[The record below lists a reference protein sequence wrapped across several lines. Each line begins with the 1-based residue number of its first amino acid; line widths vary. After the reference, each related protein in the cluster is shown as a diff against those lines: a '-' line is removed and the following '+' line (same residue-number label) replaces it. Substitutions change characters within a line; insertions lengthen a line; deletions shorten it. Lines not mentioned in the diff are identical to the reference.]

1 MQNTKLTLSQLESF
15 LLKAADILRGS
26 MDASEFKEYIF
37 GMLFLK
43 RMSDQF
49 EERRAKLRQNEYS
62 HLSEKIWKLQEDNPI
77 TYGETFFVPEQARWD
92 MIRYFHHN
100 AGEQLNQALAALEDA
115 NDSLKGVLKDNI
127 DFNKTKGNKRVIP
140 DSKAKDLI
148 DHFDKIKLTNDNFEF
163 PDLLGAA
170 YEYLIK
176 FFADSAGKKGGE
188 FYTPSQV
195 VRLLVQLMKPKAGM
209 AIYDPTAGSGGMLIQ
224 SAQYVEEQG
233 QNARNLTLAGQD
245 NNGTVWSI
253 CKMNMI
259 LHNVLDSDIQL
270 GDTIEDPQHTEGGS
284 IKKYDRIL
292 ANPPFSQNYSKDNIQ
307 FSARFRYGYAPETG
321 KKGDLMFVQHM
332 IASLKDN
339 GKMAC
344 IVPHGV
350 LFRGGA
356 EKIIREGIVKDNLIE
371 AIIALPPSLFYGT
384 GIPACVLVI
393 NKNKPDELRNKI
405 LFINADAEYGEGKAQ
420 NFLRPEDIE
429 KIDTVFTQKLEIAK
443 YSRLVDLS
451 EIDAN
456 DFNLNIRRYVDN
468 TPEPEPED
476 VKAHLQGGVPK
487 SEVATQEPFYHKFG
501 MKRDVFFVPA
511 DPPDHRAGSSAEQYF
526 DFNPDCTEKATIK
539 EQIENHEGVKKTLE
553 RFRKETNSWWQEAK
567 ADFIRLETDNDLP
580 KIRTELLHSF
590 QKKLVPLALFDEFQ
604 VAGIFVNWWQTINYD
619 LKTISSAGWS
629 VNLIPDEYIK
639 KAFFQKEMD
648 ELDHLETQ
656 ISDLENSLQEAME
669 EAEVEPETDD
679 EGNEKKATV
688 KYLTTA
694 LIADAHDLLGNYV
707 DNPNK
712 YKPGGNG
719 TIKLPAEVP
728 EKSKEEVLKYLS
740 LAHLLASTEAKLR
753 TKKKTLK
760 DKETLLEDMVDAK
773 KFGRDGFLKYLDDLI
788 ILAEAELAAADK
800 DAAKKKV
807 QKQID
812 FYKEKKGMVADLV
825 TAIGEP
831 ITDAEARD
839 LILQK
844 HQDLMQEQ
852 LERYLN
858 REKRELVSLVE
869 KLWDKYAL
877 SRNDLEQSRT
887 SVLNKLNDFL
897 TALKYQ

>member
-1 MQNTKLTLSQLESF
+1 MQNTKITLSQLESF

-49 EERRAKLRQNEYS
+49 EERRARLRTDDYK
-62 HLSEKIWKLQEDNPI
+62 HLEGQVLTDILDSPV
-77 TYGETFFVPEQARWD
+77 TYGETFYVPEEARWEK
-92 MIRYFHHN
+92 IRYFHHN
-100 AGEQLNQALAALEDA
+100 AGEQLNQALAALEDN
-115 NDSLKGVLKDNI
+115 NDSLRGVLKDNI

-148 DHFDKIKLTNDNFEF
+148 DHFDKIKLTNNNFEF

-176 FFADSAGKKGGE
+176 YFADSAGKKGGE

-195 VRLLVQLMKPKAGM
+195 VRLLVQLMKPRAGM

-224 SAQYVEEQG
+224 SAQFVEEQG

-284 IKKYDRIL
+284 LKKYDRIL
-292 ANPPFSQNYSKDNIQ
+292 ANPPFSQNYSKDNLQ
-307 FSARFRYGYAPETG
+307 FAARFRYGYAPETG

-332 IASLKDN
+332 VTSLKDN

-393 NKNKPDELRNKI
+393 NKNKPDELRNKF
-405 LFINADAEYGEGKAQ
+405 LFVNADGEYGEGKAQ
-420 NFLRPEDIE
+420 NYLRPEDIE
-429 KIDTVFTQKLEIAK
+429 KIDTAFTKKLEIPK
-443 YSRLVDLS
+443 YSRLVELT
-451 EIDAN
+451 EIEEN

-468 TPEPEPED
+468 TPDPEPED

-501 MKRDVFFVPA
+501 MKRDVFFQERSA
-511 DPPDHRAGSSAEQYF
+511 DYF
-526 DFNPDCTEKATIK
+526 DFKADFSEKPAIK
-539 EQIENHEGVKKTLE
+539 EHIENHNGVKQTLE
-553 RFRKETNSWWQEAK
+553 RFRKETNDWWEEAQT
-567 ADFIRLETDNDLP
+567 DFIRLETDNDLP
-580 KIRTELLHSF
+580 KIRAELLKSF
-590 QKKLVPLALFDEFQ
+590 QEKLVPLALFDKFQ

-619 LKTISSAGWS
+619 LKTISSPFGGWS

-639 KAFFQKEMD
+639 KAFFQTEID
-648 ELDHLETQ
+648 ELNQLETQ
-656 ISDLENSLQEAME
+656 ISDLENTLQEAME
-669 EAEVEPETDD
+669 EAEVEPDTDD

-688 KYLTTA
+688 KYVTKA
-694 LIADAHDLLGNYV
+694 LVADAHDLLGNYV

-712 YKPGGNG
+712 FKPSANG
-719 TIKLPAEVP
+719 QTKLPNEVP
-728 EKSKEEVLKYLS
+728 EKSQAEVLKYLS
-740 LAHLLASTEAKLR
+740 QAYVLTNTEAKLR
-753 TKKKTLK
+753 SKKKTLK
-760 DKETLLEDMVDAK
+760 AKEARLEDLVDAK
-773 KFGRDGFLKYLDDLI
+773 KYGRDGFLKYLDDLI
-788 ILAEAELAAADK
+788 ILAEAEKAASDK
-800 DAAKKKV
+800 AAAKKKA

-812 FYKEKKGMVADLV
+812 FYNAKKGMVEELV
-825 TAIGEP
+825 AAIGEP
-831 ITDAEARD
+831 ITDEEARD

-844 HQDLMQEQ
+844 HHDLMQEQ

-869 KLWDKYAL
+869 KLWDKYAV
-877 SRNDLEQSRT
+877 SRNDLEKSRGI
-887 SVLNKLNDFL
+887 VLNNLNEFL
-897 TALKYQ
+897 TALNYQ

>member
-1 MQNTKLTLSQLESF
+1 MRNAKITLSQLESF

-49 EERRAKLRQNEYS
+49 EERRIKLRTDDYK
-62 HLSEKIWKLQEDNPI
+62 HLEGKVLNDVLDSPL
-77 TYGETFFVPEQARWD
+77 TYGETFFVPEEARWSK
-92 MIRYFHHN
+92 IRYFHHN
-100 AGEQLNQALAALEDA
+100 AGEQLNQALAALEDN
-115 NDSLKGVLKDNI
+115 NDSLRGVLKDNI

-148 DHFDKIKLTNDNFEF
+148 DHFDKIKLTNENFEF

-284 IKKYDRIL
+284 LKKYDRIL
-292 ANPPFSQNYSKDNIQ
+292 ANPPFSQNYSKENLQ
-307 FSARFRYGYAPETG
+307 FAARFRYGYAPETG

-384 GIPACVLVI
+384 GIPACVLVV

-405 LFINADAEYGEGKAQ
+405 LFVNADAEYGEGKAQ
-420 NFLRPEDIE
+420 NFLRPEDTE
-429 KIDTVFTQKLEIAK
+429 KIDTAFTQKLEIPK
-443 YSRLVDLS
+443 YSRLVELL
-451 EIDAN
+451 EIGEN

-468 TPEPEPED
+468 TPDPEPED

-487 SEVATQEPFYHKFG
+487 SEVATQEPFYQKFG
-501 MKRDVFFVPA
+501 MQRDVFFQE
-511 DPPDHRAGSSAEQYF
+511 RSAGYF
-526 DFNPDCTEKATIK
+526 DFKTDLADKSAIK
-539 EQIENHEGVKKTLE
+539 ERIENNNGVKQTLE
-553 RFRKETNSWWQEAK
+553 RFRKETNDWWNEAK
-567 ADFIRLETDNDLP
+567 TDFIRLETDNNLP
-580 KIRTELLHSF
+580 KIRAELLESF
-590 QKKLVPLALFDEFQ
+590 QGKLVPLALFDKFQ
-604 VAGIFVNWWQTINYD
+604 VAGIFVNWWQSINYD
-619 LKTISSAGWS
+619 LKTISSVGWS

-648 ELDHLETQ
+648 ELDQLETQ
-656 ISDLENSLQEAME
+656 LSDLENTLQEAME
-669 EAEVEPETDD
+669 EAEVESETDD

-688 KYLTTA
+688 KYVIER
-694 LIADAHDLLGNYV
+694 LIADAHDLLGNFV
-707 DNPNK
+707 DNPNR
-712 YKPGGNG
+712 YKPAANG
-719 TIKLPAEVP
+719 SMKLPAEVP
-728 EKSKEEVLKYLS
+728 EKSKIEVLKYLAQ
-740 LAHLLASTEAKLR
+740 AHLLVTTEAKIR
-753 TKKKTLK
+753 TKRKSLK
-760 DKETLLEDMVDAK
+760 DKEARLEDLVDAK
-773 KFGRDGFLKYLDDLI
+773 KYGREGFLKYLDDRI
-788 ILAEAELAAADK
+788 ILAEAELAAAEK
-800 DAAKKKV
+800 DAAQKKA

-812 FYKEKKGMVADLV
+812 YYKEKKGMVAELV
-825 TAIGEP
+825 AAIGEP

-844 HQDLMQEQ
+844 HHDLMQEQ

-869 KLWDKYAL
+869 KLWDKYAV

-887 SVLNKLNDFL
+887 DVLNRLNEYL
-897 TALKYQ
+897 TALNYQ

>member
-1 MQNTKLTLSQLESF
+1 MQSTKITLSQLESF

-49 EERRAKLRQNEYS
+49 EQRRARLRQNDYR
-62 HLSEKIWKLQEDNPI
+62 HLSEDLWVLQEENPV
-77 TYGETFFVPEQARWD
+77 TYGETFFVPEEARWSK
-92 MIRYFHHN
+92 IRYFHHN
-100 AGEQLNQALAALEDA
+100 AGEQLDQALAALEDA
-115 NDSLKGVLKDNI
+115 NDSLRGVLKDNI
-127 DFNKTKGNKRVIP
+127 AFNKTKGNKRVIP

-148 DHFDKIKLTNDNFEF
+148 DHFDKIKLTNENFEF

-209 AIYDPTAGSGGMLIQ
+209 AIYDPTTGSGGMLIQ

-233 QNARNLTLAGQD
+233 QNARNLSLAGQD

-259 LHNVLDSDIQL
+259 LHNVLDADIRL

-284 IKKYDRIL
+284 LIKYDRIL
-292 ANPPFSQNYSKDNIQ
+292 ANPPFSQNYSKDNMQ
-307 FSARFRYGYAPETG
+307 FPSRFRYGYAPETG

-356 EKIIREGIVKDNLIE
+356 EKVIREGIVKNNLVE

-405 LFINADAEYGEGKAQ
+405 LFINADAEYAEGKAQ

-429 KIDTVFTQKLEIAK
+429 KIDTAFTQKLPIPK
-443 YSRLVDLS
+443 YSRLVDLNVI
-451 EIDAN
+451 EEN

-468 TPEPEPED
+468 TPDPEPED

-501 MKRDVFFVPA
+501 MKRDVFFQVKDA
-511 DPPDHRAGSSAEQYF
+511 AYF
-526 DFNPDCTEKATIK
+526 DFKTELTNPEGAGKAGIKDLIEK
-539 EQIENHEGVKKTLE
+539 HEGVQKTLE
-553 RFRKETNSWWQEAK
+553 QFRKETNDWWQEAK
-567 ADFIRLETDNDLP
+567 TDFIRLETDNNLP
-580 KIRTELLHSF
+580 KIRHELLSSF
-590 QKKLVPLALFDEFQ
+590 QNRLVPLALFDKFQ

-648 ELDHLETQ
+648 ELDKLETQ
-656 ISDLENSLQEAME
+656 ISDLENTLQEAMD

-688 KYLTTA
+688 KYVTERL
-694 LIADAHDLLGNYV
+694 LADAHDLLGNFV

-712 YKPGGNG
+712 YKPAPDG
-719 TIKLPAEVP
+719 TTKLPAEVP
-728 EKSKEEVLKYLS
+728 EKSKIEVLKYLAQAHA
-740 LAHLLASTEAKLR
+740 LAETEAKIR

-760 DKETLLEDMVDAK
+760 DKETSLENLVDAK
-773 KFGRDGFLKYLDDLI
+773 KYGRDGFINYLNDLI
-788 ILAEAELAAADK
+788 ILREAEMAAADK
-800 DAAKKKV
+800 DAGKKKA

-812 FYKEKKGMVADLV
+812 DLNAKKELVEELVA
-825 TAIGEP
+825 AIGEP
-831 ITDAEARD
+831 ITTEEARN

-844 HQDLMQEQ
+844 HHDLMQEQ

-869 KLWDKYAL
+869 KLWDKYAV
-877 SRNDLEQSRT
+877 SRNALEQSRT

-897 TALKYQ
+897 TALNYQ

>member
-1 MQNTKLTLSQLESF
+1 MQTTRLTLSQLESF

-49 EERRAKLRQNEYS
+49 DTRKVSLAKEYGHLKGE
-62 HLSEKIWKLQEDNPI
+62 HLSMVMSSP
-77 TYGETFFVPEQARWD
+77 TSYGETFFVPEEARWD
-92 MIRYFHHN
+92 KIRYFHHN

-115 NDSLKGVLKDNI
+115 NDSLRGVLKDNI

-148 DHFDKIKLTNDNFEF
+148 DHFDKIRLTNDNFEF

-176 FFADSAGKKGGE
+176 YFADSAGKKGGE

-195 VRLLVQLMKPKAGM
+195 VRLLVQIVKPKAGM
-209 AIYDPTAGSGGMLIQ
+209 AIYDPTIGSGGMLIQ

-259 LHNVLDSDIQL
+259 LHNVLDADILL
-270 GDTIEDPQHTEGGS
+270 GDTIEDPQHTEGGLL
-284 IKKYDRIL
+284 KKYDRIL
-292 ANPPFSQNYSKDNIQ
+292 ANPPFSQNYSKENIKLE
-307 FSARFRYGYAPETG
+307 ARFRYGYAPETG

-332 IASLKDN
+332 IACLKNN

-344 IVPHGV
+344 IIPHGV

-356 EKIIREGIVKDNLIE
+356 EKIIREGIVRDNNIE

-420 NFLRPEDIE
+420 NFLRPEEVE
-429 KIDTVFTQKLEIAK
+429 KIDTAFTQKLQIPK
-443 YSRLVDLS
+443 YSRLVELG
-451 EIDAN
+451 EIEKN

-468 TPEPEPED
+468 TPDPEPED
-476 VKAHLQGGVPK
+476 VRAHLLGGVPK
-487 SEVATQEPFYHKFG
+487 SEVTTQEPFYKKFG
-501 MKRDVFFVPA
+501 VNREVFFQERPLSN
-511 DPPDHRAGSSAEQYF
+511 GGNNYF
-526 DFNPDCTEKATIK
+526 DFKTDLTEKATIK
-539 EQIENHEGVKKTLE
+539 ERIEINDGVLSTLE
-553 RFRKETNSWWQEAK
+553 RFRQETNDWWQEAK
-567 ADFIRLETDNDLP
+567 NDFTGLESDNNLP
-580 KIRTELLHSF
+580 KIRANLLQSF
-590 QKKLVPLALFDEFQ
+590 QNRLVPMELFDKFQ
-604 VAGIFVNWWQTINYD
+604 VAGIFVNWWQSINYD

-639 KAFFQKEMD
+639 KAFFQQEMD
-648 ELDHLETQ
+648 ELDNLETE
-656 ISDLENSLQEAME
+656 ISDLENSLQEAIE
-669 EAEVEPETDD
+669 EADVEPETDD
-679 EGNEKKATV
+679 EGNEKKLTV
-688 KYLTTA
+688 KYVTTT
-694 LIADAHDLLGNYV
+694 LEDGVKDLLSNFMEI
-707 DNPNK
+707 NTRKKLTAKSLEPLL
-712 YKPGGNG
+712 P
-719 TIKLPAEVP
+719 KLPENSRAEAR
-728 EKSKEEVLKYLS
+728 EQFQQAEHISNTDSKIKSLKKKLKEE
-740 LAHLLASTEAKLR
+740 TER
-753 TKKKTLK
+753 
-760 DKETLLEDMVDAK
+760 LEDLVDAK
-773 KFGRDGFLKYLDDLI
+773 KYGREGFVSYLNDLI
-788 ILAEAELAAADK
+788 ILREAEKLVAEK
-800 DAAKKKV
+800 ETQKKKI

-812 FYKEKKGMVADLV
+812 GLSEKKDIVEELVA
-825 TAIGEP
+825 AIGEP
-831 ITDAEARD
+831 LTNEEARD

-844 HQDLMQEQ
+844 HHDLIQEQ

-858 REKRELVSLVE
+858 REKRRLVALVE
-869 KLWDKYAL
+869 KLWDKYAV
-877 SRNDLEQSRT
+877 SRNKMESEREA
-887 SVLNKLNDFL
+887 VLDKLNEFL
-897 TALKYQ
+897 TALNYQ

>member
-1 MQNTKLTLSQLESF
+1 MQNTKITLSQLESF

-49 EERRAKLRQNEYS
+49 VERRNRLRTDDYK
-62 HLSEKIWKLQEDNPI
+62 HLEGQVLTDVLDSPV
-77 TYGETFFVPEQARWD
+77 TYGETFFVPEQARWEK
-92 MIRYFHHN
+92 IRYFHQN
-100 AGEQLNQALAALEDA
+100 AGEQLDLALAALEEA
-115 NDSLKGVLKDNI
+115 NDSLRGVLKDNI
-127 DFNKTKGNKRVIP
+127 NFNKTKGNKRVIP

-148 DHFDKIKLTNDNFEF
+148 DHFDKIKLTNNNFEF

-176 FFADSAGKKGGE
+176 YFADSAGKKGGE

-195 VRLLVQLMKPKAGM
+195 VRLLVQLMKPKAAM

-284 IKKYDRIL
+284 LKKYDRIL
-292 ANPPFSQNYSKDNIQ
+292 ANPPFSQNYSKDNLN
-307 FSARFRYGYAPETG
+307 FAARFRYGYAPETG

-332 IASLKDN
+332 VASLKDN

-405 LFINADAEYGEGKAQ
+405 LFVNADGEFGEGKAQ

-429 KIDTVFTQKLEIAK
+429 KIDTAFTKKLEIPK
-443 YSRLVDLS
+443 YSRLVAMT
-451 EIDAN
+451 EIEDN
-456 DFNLNIRRYVDN
+456 DFNLNIRRYVNN
-468 TPEPEPED
+468 TPDPEPED

-501 MKRDVFFVPA
+501 MKRDVFFQERSA
-511 DPPDHRAGSSAEQYF
+511 DYF
-526 DFNPDCTEKATIK
+526 DFKSELSEKSTIK
-539 EQIENHEGVKKTLE
+539 EHIENHDGVKQTLE
-553 RFRKETNSWWQEAK
+553 RFRKETNTWWEEAK
-567 ADFIRLETDNDLP
+567 TDFIRLETENNLP
-580 KIRTELLHSF
+580 EIRAELLQSF
-590 QKKLVPLALFDEFQ
+590 QEKLVPLALFDKFQ

-619 LKTISSAGWS
+619 LKTISSPFGGWS
-629 VNLIPDEYIK
+629 VNLIPDSYIQK
-639 KAFFQKEMD
+639 EFFQMEMD
-648 ELDHLETQ
+648 ELDQLENQ
-656 ISDLENSLQEAME
+656 LSDLENALQEAME

-688 KYLTTA
+688 KYVTKVLV
-694 LIADAHDLLGNYV
+694 DDVKDLLSNFV
-707 DNPNK
+707 ELDTK
-712 YKPGGNG
+712 K
-719 TIKLPAEVP
+719 KLTAKTLKLLLPQIP
-728 EKSKEEVLKYLS
+728 EKSRAEALTQFELS
-740 LAHLLASTEAKLR
+740 EKIASTDSSIKALKKLLKAKEAR
-753 TKKKTLK
+753 
-760 DKETLLEDMVDAK
+760 LEDLVDAK
-773 KFGRDGFLKYLDDLI
+773 KYGRDGFLKYLDDLI
-788 ILAEAELAAADK
+788 ILAEAELAAAVK
-800 DAAKKKV
+800 PAAKKKAP
-807 QKQID
+807 K
-812 FYKEKKGMVADLV
+812 ANRL
-825 TAIGEP
+825 
-831 ITDAEARD
+831 
-839 LILQK
+839 LQ
-844 HQDLMQEQ
+844 
-852 LERYLN
+852 
-858 REKRELVSLVE
+858 REKGHGRRFGCCY
-869 KLWDKYAL
+869 W
-877 SRNDLEQSRT
+877 
-887 SVLNKLNDFL
+887 
-897 TALKYQ
+897 

>member
-1 MQNTKLTLSQLESF
+1 MQSTKITLAQLESF

-49 EERRAKLRQNEYS
+49 EERRSKLIS
-62 HLSEKIWKLQEDNPI
+62 DDFKHLDENILTEVLKTPM
-77 TYGETFFVPEQARWD
+77 TYGETYFVPERARWSE
-92 MIRYFHHN
+92 IRTFHHN
-100 AGEQLNQALAALEDA
+100 AGELLDQALAALEDA
-115 NDSLKGVLKDNI
+115 NDSLRGVLKDNI
-127 DFNKTKGNKRVIP
+127 TFNKTKGNKRVIP
-140 DSKAKDLI
+140 DNKAKDLI
-148 DHFDKIKLTNDNFEF
+148 DHFDKIKLTNENFEF

-176 FFADSAGKKGGE
+176 YFADSAGKKGGE

-195 VRLLVQLMKPKAGM
+195 VRLLVQILKPKAGM
-209 AIYDPTAGSGGMLIQ
+209 SIYDPTAGSGGMLIQ

-259 LHNVLDSDIQL
+259 LHNVLDADIRL
-270 GDTIEDPQHTEGGS
+270 GDTIEDPQHTVGGS
-284 IKKYDRIL
+284 LIKYDIIL
-292 ANPPFSQNYSKDNIQ
+292 ANPPFSQNYSKANMS
-307 FSARFRYGYAPETG
+307 FPFRFRFGYAPETG

-332 IASLKDN
+332 IACLKED
-339 GKMAC
+339 GKLAC

-356 EKIIREGIVKDNLIE
+356 EKVIREGIVKNNLVQ

-405 LFINADAEYGEGKAQ
+405 LFVNADAEYAEGKAQ

-429 KIDTVFTQKLEIAK
+429 KIDTVFTSNLEIPK
-443 YSRLVDLS
+443 YSRLVELS
-451 EIDAN
+451 ELEQN

-468 TPEPEPED
+468 TPDPEPED

-487 SEVATQEPFYHKFG
+487 SEVATQEPFYQKFG
-501 MKRDVFFVPA
+501 LSRDVFFQEKNA
-511 DPPDHRAGSSAEQYF
+511 DYF
-526 DFNPDCTEKATIK
+526 DFKTELTNQAGAGKSGIK
-539 EQIENHEGVKKTLE
+539 DLIETHEGVGKTLE
-553 RFRKETNSWWQEAK
+553 RFRRETNEWWKEAK
-567 ADFIRLETDNDLP
+567 TDFIRLETDDNLP
-580 KIRTELLHSF
+580 KIRAELLSSF
-590 QKKLVPLALFDEFQ
+590 QNRLVPLALFDTFQ
-604 VAGIFVNWWQTINYD
+604 VAGIFVNWWQSINYD

-648 ELDHLETQ
+648 ELDKLETQ
-656 ISDLENSLQEAME
+656 ISDLENTLQEAME

-688 KYLTTA
+688 KYVTER
-694 LIADAHDLLGNYV
+694 LIADAHDLLGNFV

-712 YKPGGNG
+712 YKPAPNG
-719 TIKLPAEVP
+719 ETKLPAEVP
-728 EKSKEEVLKYLS
+728 EKSKIEVLKYLS
-740 LAHLLASTEAKLR
+740 QAHLLAATEAKIR

-760 DKETLLEDMVDAK
+760 DKEARLDDLVDAK
-773 KFGRDGFLKYLDDLI
+773 KYGRDGFINHLNDLI
-788 ILAEAELAAADK
+788 ILREAEMAAADK
-800 DAAKKKV
+800 DGAKKKC
-807 QKQID
+807 QKQIED
-812 FYKEKKGMVADLV
+812 LQAKKELVEELVA
-825 TAIGEP
+825 AIGEP
-831 ITDAEARD
+831 ITTEEARD

-844 HQDLMQEQ
+844 HHDLMQEQ

-869 KLWDKYAL
+869 KLWDKYAV
-877 SRNDLEQSRT
+877 SRNVLEQSRT

-897 TALKYQ
+897 TALNYQ

>member
-1 MQNTKLTLSQLESF
+1 MQNTKITLSQLESF

-49 EERRAKLRQNEYS
+49 EERRARLRTDDYK
-62 HLSEKIWKLQEDNPI
+62 HLEGQVLNDVLDSPL
-77 TYGETFFVPEQARWD
+77 TYGETFFVPEEARWSK
-92 MIRYFHHN
+92 IRYFHHN
-100 AGEQLNQALAALEDA
+100 AGEQLNQALAALEDN
-115 NDSLKGVLKDNI
+115 NDSLRGVLKDNI

-148 DHFDKIKLTNDNFEF
+148 DHFDKIKLTNENFEF

-284 IKKYDRIL
+284 LKKYDRIL
-292 ANPPFSQNYSKDNIQ
+292 ANPPFSQNYSKENLQ
-307 FSARFRYGYAPETG
+307 FAARFRYGYAPETG

-405 LFINADAEYGEGKAQ
+405 LFVNSDAEYGEGKAQ
-420 NFLRPEDIE
+420 NFLRPEDTE
-429 KIDTVFTQKLEIAK
+429 KIDTAFTQKLEIPK
-443 YSRLVDLS
+443 YSRLVALS
-451 EIDAN
+451 EIEEN

-468 TPEPEPED
+468 TPDPEPED

-487 SEVATQEPFYHKFG
+487 SEVATQEPFYQKFG
-501 MKRDVFFVPA
+501 MNPDVFFQE
-511 DPPDHRAGSSAEQYF
+511 RSAGYF
-526 DFNPDCTEKATIK
+526 DFKSDLADKSAIK
-539 EQIENHEGVKKTLE
+539 ECIENHNGVKQTLE
-553 RFRKETNSWWQEAK
+553 RFRKETNDWWNEAK
-567 ADFIRLETDNDLP
+567 TDFIRLETDNNLP
-580 KIRTELLHSF
+580 KIRAELLQSF
-590 QKKLVPLALFDEFQ
+590 QGKLVPLALFDKFQ

-619 LKTISSAGWS
+619 LKTISSVGWS

-648 ELDHLETQ
+648 ELDQLETQ
-656 ISDLENSLQEAME
+656 LSDLENILQEAME

-679 EGNEKKATV
+679 EGNEKKASV
-688 KYLTTA
+688 GYVTTA
-694 LIADAHDLLGNYV
+694 LVDSVKDLLSNFL
-707 DNPNK
+707 DIDK
-712 YKPGGNG
+712 KQ
-719 TIKLPAEVP
+719 KLSLKTLKALLTQIP
-728 EKSKEEVLKYLS
+728 EKSRAEALAQFELSEKIADTDSKIKAIKKSLKEK
-740 LAHLLASTEAKLR
+740 EAR
-753 TKKKTLK
+753 
-760 DKETLLEDMVDAK
+760 LEDLVDAK
-773 KFGRDGFLKYLDDLI
+773 KYGRDGFLKYLDDLI
-788 ILAEAELAAADK
+788 ILAEAEKAAAEK
-800 DAAKKKV
+800 DAAKNKV

-812 FYKEKKGMVADLV
+812 YYQEKKGLVEELVA
-825 TAIGEP
+825 AIGEP
-831 ITDAEARD
+831 ITDTEARD

-844 HQDLMQEQ
+844 HHDLMQEQ

-858 REKRELVSLVE
+858 REKRECLSMIE
-869 KLWDKYAL
+869 KLWDKYSVSREKL
-877 SRNDLEQSRT
+877 ESDRNDSLS
-887 SVLNKLNDFL
+887 KLNSFL
-897 TALKYQ
+897 EKLNYL